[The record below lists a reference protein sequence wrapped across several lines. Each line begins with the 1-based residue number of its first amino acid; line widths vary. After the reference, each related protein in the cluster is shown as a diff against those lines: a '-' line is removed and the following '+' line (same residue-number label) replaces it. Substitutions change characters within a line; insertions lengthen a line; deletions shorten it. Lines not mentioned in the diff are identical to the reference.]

1 MLPLVWRIERRLVST
16 SSFLNQ
22 VGRLKMVN
30 LVLSA
35 LPIFFMSN
43 IKLPPTI
50 INMVEKYR
58 KHYFWRGSDLNDK
71 KNTPSSLEQD
81 QKMKGDWVFLT
92 SRLKTMLCY

>member
-71 KNTPSSLEQD
+71 KTPLAA
-81 QKMKGDWVFLT
+81 WN
-92 SRLKTMLCY
+92 KTKK